1 MVFSSSRLDLSPSLS
16 FISLSL
22 SLSRPME
29 FQLPSITQGDL
40 PVQKTN
46 HQVSRRRVAADEVRS
61 SVVALTQTTYKV
73 ELFPVSTS
81 RLTVALILLPFCTPS
96 QTLPVP
102 RGLVYQ
108 SNEQTAKDFHPIHTR
123 GRKGGRKECATSATS
138 APRQPPT
145 DRPAEL
151 SRSFIA

>member
-1 MVFSSSRLDLSPSLS
+1 MKEGAAVSVGVFLKQARFLPIISHLSSPQWNSN
-16 FISLSL
+16 
-22 SLSRPME
+22 
-29 FQLPSITQGDL
+29 FQLPSITRGDL

-96 QTLPVP
+96 QTVSVP

-123 GRKGGRKECATSATS
+123 GRKERRRKEGMCH
-138 APRQPPT
+138 
-145 DRPAEL
+145 
-151 SRSFIA
+151 